1 MHTRSLP
8 SYSLEPASFLQ
19 SVKHGDRNWA
29 GRRGQPP
36 AAAHK
41 PQRKVEEA
49 EEGFKK
55 KKKKALCLGFQ
66 PSLEGKMWNKDG
78 LNACPGATTVGTLP

>member
-1 MHTRSLP
+1 MHTRSFP

-55 KKKKALCLGFQ
+55 KKKKK
-66 PSLEGKMWNKDG
+66 PSVWDSSQVWKGKCGIKTG
-78 LNACPGATTVGTLP
+78 